1 MNSRTRTFFVAS
13 APLLLLAPL
22 TAQVVN
28 APVAPDTIYV
38 GRAGGGASLS
48 IVDLNGFGASTGDP
62 SFDPTFQSFPEGW
75 SHWALN
81 PNLHLQG
88 SLMKPPL
95 ALPSSTLDGGSA
107 GVFTLTRNSLLD
119 DRLLRSP
126 SIASISDM
134 MLGAPLDL
142 VYNNG
147 PAPFGCQAGGGS
159 LCALDA
165 LDSIHAGV
173 ATGSNTLV
181 PVPIGSP
188 LTVYS
193 VQHGGNPISWAP
205 HPNPPPLLP
214 APSCVVPW
222 IPGQEPS
229 SVDTTLS
236 NLLQPGDPFGD
247 PLHGVPPTGLL
258 ASEQNGFFQ
267 GPSQAAIVPA
277 CQEYA
282 MRQQVGHFLYIAD
295 RAAGELVV
303 ANSNSMRV
311 LQRLALS
318 DAAELAMSPDLKLLA
333 VSRPANDCVSFVDI
347 DPASPRFHEVVRT
360 TQVEHGPLGIA
371 WTPDNED
378 ILVCNEGS
386 NSVSILSAFN
396 LQVRKTVRRGLDRP
410 FAIAV
415 GARETNFGFQRNVY
429 LAWILDRSG
438 HVSLFESGPNGVNG
452 WGFDDIIWRTPYVF
466 TNASAIQPDPLSLRP
481 AVWIAHEVKLDAN
494 GNPTSQLG
502 GAISNLAVDSA
513 TVGPLPLQ
521 FGEPPGLR
529 GRVMR
534 IEASI
539 GDDQLTGI
547 PTDIAFDDQRNLGI
561 LPVVRGA
568 FGFGADVP
576 INGKHPVRQLNGFAN
591 NTNEATFLFLPV
603 RRPAAGNEAIDV
615 IRIATGQRV
624 DTSAYQS
631 GVQSIPAPGA
641 RIVASYFRQ

>member
-1 MNSRTRTFFVAS
+1 MNPHPRRFLVPS
-13 APLLLLAPL
+13 APLFLLAPL
-22 TAQVVN
+22 AAQVVN

-38 GRAGGGASLS
+38 GRAGGGTSLS

-62 SFDPTFQSFPEGW
+62 SFDPTFQTFPEGW
-75 SHWALN
+75 SHYALN
-81 PNLHLQG
+81 PNLRLQG
-88 SLMKPPL
+88 SLMNPPL
-95 ALPSSTLDGGSA
+95 SAPSSTLDGGSA
-107 GVFTLTRNSLLD
+107 GVFTLTRNSQLD

-147 PAPFGCQAGGGS
+147 PAPFGCQAGGGN
-159 LCALDA
+159 LCSLDA
-165 LDSIHAGV
+165 LEHATVGL
-173 ATGSNTLV
+173 APSSNTLV
-181 PVPIGSP
+181 PLASGSP
-188 LTVYS
+188 LTVYD

-205 HPNPPPLLP
+205 HPNPPPLLL
-214 APSCVVPW
+214 APSCLVPW

-229 SVDTTLS
+229 SVDTPLP
-236 NLLQPGDPFGD
+236 NLLQPGDPIGD
-247 PLHGVPPTGLL
+247 PLHGVPPSGLL

-267 GPSQAAIVPA
+267 GPSHAAILAA
-277 CQEYA
+277 CQDYS

-295 RAAGELVV
+295 RVAGELVV

-311 LQRLALS
+311 LQRIALP

-333 VSRPANDCVSFVDI
+333 VSRPAHDCVSFVDI
-347 DPASPRFHEVVRT
+347 DPASASFHGVGRT
-360 TQVEHGPLGIA
+360 TQVEDGPLGIA

-386 NSVSILSAFN
+386 NSVSILSVFD

-415 GARETNFGFQRNVY
+415 TPRETNFGFQRNVY

-452 WGFDDIIWRTPYVF
+452 WGYDDIIWRTPYVF
-466 TNASAIQPDPLSLRP
+466 ANANAIQPDPLDLRP
-481 AVWIAHEVKLDAN
+481 SVWIAHEVKLDAN

-502 GAISNLAVDSA
+502 GAVSNLAVDSA
-513 TVGPLPLQ
+513 LVGPQPLQ
-521 FGEPPGLR
+521 FGVPPGLR
-529 GRVMR
+529 GRVLK

-539 GDDQLTGI
+539 GDDQLTGV
-547 PTDIAFDDQRNLGI
+547 PTDLAFDDQRNLGI

-568 FGFGADVP
+568 FGFGGDVP
-576 INGKHPVRQLNGFAN
+576 INGKHPVRQVNGLAHD
-591 NTNEATFLFLPV
+591 TNEATYLFVPV

-615 IRIATGQRV
+615 IRIASGQRV

-641 RIVASYFRQ
+641 RVVADYFRQ